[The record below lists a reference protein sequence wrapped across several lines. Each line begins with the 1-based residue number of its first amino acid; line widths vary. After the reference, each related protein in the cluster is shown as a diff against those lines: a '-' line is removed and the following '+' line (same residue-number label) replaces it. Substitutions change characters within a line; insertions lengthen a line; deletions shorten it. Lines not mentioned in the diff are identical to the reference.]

1 MPISLVMKKFNLFA
15 IDKLSFFLIGIIFSA
30 SQVSAQRTTP
40 NANCLVSEFR
50 SIALLTHDIEQR
62 IIKINDWIKLNGASC
77 TPSQLS
83 AIASNRANWL
93 GTADTVA
100 ISSSIDGLIEA
111 KIKNE
116 PDLMAQ
122 MYSSKGKDFKPS
134 LQVTQTPQAPAPVVP
149 PPADTPGTGG
159 NGVAAPVIIQMD
171 SNAPKDRV
179 KEVEVPDGSFTRRQ
193 MREILEYYEENR
205 GTGDCPRGMAKRGSN
220 CEARFKER
228 DWKLGQPLPPSEKGE
243 DLPMPLILKLGKPP
257 SGHQY
262 KRVGFDIL
270 LLKGPENK
278 VTDAVLDLGGIKV
291 KEEKKD
297 DPAPKN

>member
-122 MYSSKGKDFKPS
+122 MYSSSHLHRLRKHRKHQHRLYHHQPTHQVLEVLGLRHRSSFKW
-134 LQVTQTPQAPAPVVP
+134 TP
-149 PPADTPGTGG
+149 TR
-159 NGVAAPVIIQMD
+159 
-171 SNAPKDRV
+171 PKTV
-179 KEVEVPDGSFTRRQ
+179 
-193 MREILEYYEENR
+193 
-205 GTGDCPRGMAKRGSN
+205 
-220 CEARFKER
+220 
-228 DWKLGQPLPPSEKGE
+228 
-243 DLPMPLILKLGKPP
+243 
-257 SGHQY
+257 
-262 KRVGFDIL
+262 
-270 LLKGPENK
+270 
-278 VTDAVLDLGGIKV
+278 
-291 KEEKKD
+291 
-297 DPAPKN
+297 

>member
-1 MPISLVMKKFNLFA
+1 MKKFNLF
-15 IDKLSFFLIGIIFSA
+15 ITNKLSIFIICIFLST
-30 SQVSAQRTTP
+30 SQVSAQRTAP
-40 NANCLVSEFR
+40 KANCLVSEFK
-50 SIALLTHDIEQR
+50 SIALLTHDVEER

-83 AIASNRANWL
+83 AIASNRATWL

-100 ISSSIDGLIEA
+100 VSSSIDGLIEA
-111 KIKNE
+111 KIKND

-122 MYSSKGKDFKPS
+122 MYSSKGKDFRPS

-149 PPADTPGTGG
+149 PPASIQGIGG
-159 NGVAAPVIIQMD
+159 IGVAAPVITQME
-171 SNAPKDRV
+171 SNEPKERV

-193 MREILEYYEENR
+193 KREILEYYEENR
-205 GTGDCPRGMAKRGSN
+205 GTGDCPRGMAKRASN
-220 CEARFKER
+220 CESRFKER
-228 DWKLGQPLPPSEKGE
+228 DWKLGQPLPASERGE
-243 DLPMPLILKLGKPP
+243 ELPMPLVLKLGKPP
-257 SGHQY
+257 AEHQY

-297 DPAPKN
+297 DPPPRN